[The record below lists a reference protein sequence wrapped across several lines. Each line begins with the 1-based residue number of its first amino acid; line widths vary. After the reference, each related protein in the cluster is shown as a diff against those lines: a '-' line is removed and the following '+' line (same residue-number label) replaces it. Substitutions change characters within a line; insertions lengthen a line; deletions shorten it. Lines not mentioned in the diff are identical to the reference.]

1 MRLNALGRASMNNAA
16 RRLLQERYMAPM
28 LHRLGGGAPAGRSL
42 EVGTGRG
49 AMLPTIRTRFRGDP
63 VVGLD
68 LDPVMISSS
77 PRARRS
83 SSGGRFVL
91 GDVGSLPFAEASF
104 DSVFDFGAIHFVA
117 DWERALDEVR
127 RVLAPGGRYFFE
139 WVTGRGLRAFYALA
153 AERFES
159 MRAPSPERLLRAL
172 ADRGM
177 PADGSVAFPRW
188 AARATWLVGDVIGV
202 ARVG

>member
-28 LHRLGGGAPAGRSL
+28 LERLGGGASAGRAL

-49 AMLPTIRTRFRGDP
+49 AMLATIRTRFRAGP

-68 LDPVMISSS
+68 LDPQMISRR
-77 PRARRS
+77 PHRRRS
-83 SSGGRFVL
+83 ADRFVL
-91 GDVGSLPFAEASF
+91 GDVGCLPFPDASF
-104 DSVFDFGAIHFVA
+104 DSVFDFGAVHFVA

-159 MRAPSPERLLRAL
+159 MRAPEPEQLLRAL
-172 ADRGM
+172 EVRGM
-177 PADGSVAFPRW
+177 PANGSVAFPRW

-202 ARVG
+202 GRVKS